1 MIDVS
6 IEIRETDDRH
16 VVVAVAGE
24 IDLAT
29 APLLEGTLRWYTDCD
44 VVVELSAVTLLDA
57 SGLTALI
64 RACKRLRQAGHTLR
78 TTGERG
84 TVLAAMRVTGLVD
97 VFHGRS
103 AEGPAR
109 AGLRRH
115 RSGQVV
121 DL

>member
-1 MIDVS
+1 MTCVNID
-6 IEIRETDDRH
+6 IREIDDRR
-16 VVVAVAGE
+16 VIVAVAGE

-29 APLLEGTLRWYTDCD
+29 APLLEGILGWYPECD

-64 RACKRLRQAGHTLR
+64 RTCKRSRKVGHTLR

-84 TVLAAMRVTGLVD
+84 AVLAAMRVTGLAD

-103 AEGPAR
+103 AEGTAR
-109 AGLRRH
+109 AGLRPD